1 MNSLFTDLMD
11 INLENLCGIDEAG
24 RGPLAGPLV
33 VAGVILK
40 DDIDQLNDSKKLTPK
55 KRQELY
61 EIIKKNSKYY
71 IYEASNKKIDKDGI
85 SKCLKEALIE
95 IQNYFGKDINYIYDG
110 NCNYGQNSIVT
121 IIKADSKI
129 KSVSAA
135 SILAKVYRDNIMLEF
150 DKKYPEYGFKNHK
163 GYGTKEH
170 IEAIKKYGYCKIHR
184 VTFKIKELEDIEQ
197 KTLF

>member
-1 MNSLFTDLMD
+1 MNLFNKDE
-11 INLENLCGIDEAG
+11 LELYITKICGIDEAG

-33 VAGVILK
+33 VAGVVLNKEIK
-40 DDIDQLNDSKKLTPK
+40 ELNDSKKLTPK
-55 KRQELY
+55 KRNELY

-95 IQNYFGKDINYIYDG
+95 IQNFFGKDINYIYDG

-184 VTFKIKELEDIEQ
+184 VTFKIKELKDIEQ
-197 KTLF
+197 KALF